1 MQVAPSTMK
10 IFVACFIIWA
20 FINYRGTVLASSFD
34 AQKNDG
40 QIENL
45 NFILPPSLEG
55 FSIDNYQKYGN
66 AEDQQIDL
74 ETLNKKISADNF
86 FASST
91 QAVSKH
97 TASSTALLSALNE
110 KLDIEEEKTPLKS
123 GEGALNE
130 VQLLDKPFS
139 LEKEIGAESSKIK
152 RDTTI
157 TNSKW
162 DKIEEESTNEKN
174 KGIVT
179 KTYVKKGPVI
189 KTWSWSSGEN
199 ESKNIPSSEEIQF
212 LKEEK
217 IKAET
222 KIKTEMEAR
231 TKIEAEAAELRQQLK
246 LQLKALKEAQQ
257 KAEKEAEARA
267 KAEVLAASE
276 SKALAAARTVAKANS
291 EEAAQA
297 EAKARVEK
305 EARSRLQ
312 SKIIKILDARTKFE
326 EEIAITEEVKE
337 KAKLSAEASLAASVA
352 AKEAAKAIRVAAMA
366 RANAAMKA
374 LAAQKATLIQSI
386 VSSNAKALVNALSVA
401 IEQAIIS
408 SKAAAEL
415 QAEALAITNRAVK
428 AAAAEGATIDYAKY
442 RAAILENAIKRA
454 KASIEAAGKAT
465 AAAITSANNLARLQ
479 INNQNLADNV
489 ASLQESTIS
498 KAEAALVETNAAA
511 REEIAAMAITDVE
524 GSTIEAA
531 VAARVNPIQ
540 AMRNGVVIGLE
551 SSATELNA
559 QQAEAL
565 MKVVKNQDKREE
577 KI

>member
-1 MQVAPSTMK
+1 MK
-10 IFVACFIIWA
+10 IFVICFIIWA
-20 FINYRGTVLASSFD
+20 FINRGTVLASSLD

-45 NFILPPSLEG
+45 EFILPSSLEG
-55 FSIDNYQKYGN
+55 FSIDNYQKYGD

-74 ETLNKKISADNF
+74 ETLNKKISDNF

-97 TASSTALLSALNE
+97 TASSAALLSALNE
-110 KLDIEEEKTPLKS
+110 KLDINKEKTPLKS
-123 GEGALNE
+123 EEGPLNE
-130 VQLLDKPFS
+130 VQILNKPFS
-139 LEKEIGAESSKIK
+139 LEKSKKEIGAESSKIK
-152 RDTTI
+152 RAATI

-162 DKIEEESTNEKN
+162 DKIEEESANKKN
-174 KGIVT
+174 KEIVT

-189 KTWSWSSGEN
+189 KTWSWTSGEN

-217 IKAET
+217 IKAEA

-231 TKIEAEAAELRQQLK
+231 TKTEAEAAELRRQLK
-246 LQLKALKEAQQ
+246 LQLKTLKEAQL

-267 KAEVLAASE
+267 KAETLVASE
-276 SKALAAARTVAKANS
+276 SKALAAARAITKAYS
-291 EEAAQA
+291 EEIVHA
-297 EAKARVEK
+297 EAKAKIEK
-305 EARSRLQ
+305 EARSKLQ
-312 SKIIKILDARTKFE
+312 TKIIKILDARTKFE
-326 EEIAITEEVKE
+326 EEIAITKELKE

-386 VSSNAKALVNALSVA
+386 VSSNVKALANALSVA

-408 SKAAAEL
+408 SKAAADL

-465 AAAITSANNLARLQ
+465 AAAITSTNNLARLQ
-479 INNQNLADNV
+479 INNQNFADNV

-498 KAEAALVETNAAA
+498 KAETALVETNAAA
-511 REEIAAMAITDVE
+511 REEIAAMAITNVE

-540 AMRNGVVIGLE
+540 AVRNGVVIGLE
-551 SSATELNA
+551 SSATEFNA

-565 MKVVKNQDKREE
+565 TKVVENRDK
-577 KI
+577 